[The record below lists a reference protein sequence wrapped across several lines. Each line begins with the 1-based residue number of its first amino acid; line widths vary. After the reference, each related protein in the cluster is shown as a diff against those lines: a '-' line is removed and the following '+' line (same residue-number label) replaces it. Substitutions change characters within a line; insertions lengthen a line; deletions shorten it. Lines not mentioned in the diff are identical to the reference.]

1 MHVKLGLVVVLSIV
15 HVMQG
20 CHVWATH
27 DGRALG
33 ASKTYVVKPGTRL
46 SIRISCPMDFD
57 VVQTAGPKLA
67 LGDARWHTGT
77 SHTLVFKTKG
87 VYRLQ
92 ATNVQSPEEVGLQ
105 TLGPVNVLHLV
116 VRVG

>member
-1 MHVKLGLVVVLSIV
+1 MKLALVAVLSIV

-20 CHVWATH
+20 CHVWATN
-27 DGRALG
+27 DGRPLG
-33 ASKTYVVKPGTRL
+33 ATRTMSVAAGTRV

-57 VVQTAGPKLA
+57 VVQTAGPKLS

-77 SHTLVFKTKG
+77 AHVILFRKNGLYK
-87 VYRLQ
+87 LQ

-105 TLGPVNVLHLV
+105 VMGAVNVLHLV
-116 VRVG
+116 VRVR